1 MGHAAQ
7 AGQSEAGAVALD
19 WPPGLMGQLAQFI
32 YHSSPRPVREVSIV
46 AAIGLLAGILGRAYN
61 IPGSGLNMYVV
72 LVARSAVG
80 KEAMHSGV
88 SKIIAQLS
96 QMGQPKVQD
105 FVDFSKFVS
114 GPALTKAVAM
124 KTSFVNVSGEWGKT
138 LAAMA
143 GDENKTSGPLSS
155 LRTVM
160 TDLYQKSA
168 FGSIVGGMAYSDK
181 EKNVASVNGVA
192 YSMIGETTPSTF
204 YESLTESMMADGFLS
219 RFLIVEYDGDRPP
232 INYNPVNFM
241 SVDVANHLATLV
253 GAAVDRSHGCQLL
266 SAADAAVEA
275 MHAFNLECDMQ
286 INSTRTNEPHRQMWN
301 RAHLKMMRL
310 AALVAIPDNPAFPRI
325 EIHHVQW
332 ALQAI
337 RNDIAIMTRR
347 LNEGDV
353 GISDHSREQKLQTY
367 FSDYLT
373 QEVPDSYNVPK
384 ALKANGII
392 PRKYLQIRS
401 QKTPSFVQ
409 HPLGAIRALDEALR
423 NMVDSGYLGEIS
435 KDKLASEYGF
445 SGKAYRIL
453 ELSKAY
459 RKH

>member
-1 MGHAAQ
+1 
-7 AGQSEAGAVALD
+7 
-19 WPPGLMGQLAQFI
+19 
-32 YHSSPRPVREVSIV
+32 
-46 AAIGLLAGILGRAYN
+46 
-61 IPGSGLNMYVV
+61 
-72 LVARSAVG
+72 
-80 KEAMHSGV
+80 
-88 SKIIAQLS
+88 
-96 QMGQPKVQD
+96 
-105 FVDFSKFVS
+105 
-114 GPALTKAVAM
+114 
-124 KTSFVNVSGEWGKT
+124 
-138 LAAMA
+138 
-143 GDENKTSGPLSS
+143 
-155 LRTVM
+155 
-160 TDLYQKSA
+160 
-168 FGSIVGGMAYSDK
+168 
-181 EKNVASVNGVA
+181 
-192 YSMIGETTPSTF
+192 
-204 YESLTESMMADGFLS
+204 MADGFLS